1 MAAGLPGC
9 LNCEDLAHPRQGQAV
24 SLREAA
30 VEKEASAMF
39 SLLQKNS
46 SGASFVGSIT
56 GGSWLCTRVVLRF
69 HFQTV
74 VEFLVLPAV

>member
-39 SLLQKNS
+39 SLLQKAPLALPLW
-46 SGASFVGSIT
+46 GA
-56 GGSWLCTRVVLRF
+56 
-69 HFQTV
+69 
-74 VEFLVLPAV
+74 

>member
-1 MAAGLPGC
+1 MCAGLFSLGGARGRGGGAARSLPGGGACVAAGLPGC

-39 SLLQKNS
+39 SLLQKAPLALPLW
-46 SGASFVGSIT
+46 GA
-56 GGSWLCTRVVLRF
+56 
-69 HFQTV
+69 
-74 VEFLVLPAV
+74 